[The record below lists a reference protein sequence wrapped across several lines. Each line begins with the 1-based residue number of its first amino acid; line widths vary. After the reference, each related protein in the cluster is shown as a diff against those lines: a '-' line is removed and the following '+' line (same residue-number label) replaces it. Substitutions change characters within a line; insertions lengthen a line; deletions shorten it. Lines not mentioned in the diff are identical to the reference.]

1 MVKDML
7 RFHHVASGLLTCA
20 HDDPERHL
28 SLQDYLNKHGTKQT
42 MDGYCV
48 NTYYLSSTVRQTGMD
63 SVWAHQARYEKH
75 GCRSG

>member
-28 SLQDYLNKHGTKQT
+28 SLQDYLNKHGTTTYMDT
-42 MDGYCV
+42 M
-48 NTYYLSSTVRQTGMD
+48 
-63 SVWAHQARYEKH
+63 
-75 GCRSG
+75 